1 MVASAADNGA
11 TLTCEATSHSTTSVI
26 TALKLTVHCG
36 SLFDDDDNDGDDDDD
51 DDDDGG
57 DGGDDDDDDDVVGF
71 CLSTR
76 LTNIIKKHVSEY
88 VVISKSL

>member
-36 SLFDDDDNDGDDDDD
+36 SLFDDDDDDGDDDDD
-51 DDDDGG
+51 DDDGG
-57 DGGDDDDDDDVVGF
+57 DDDDDDVVGF

-88 VVISKSL
+88 VLISKSL